1 MPPEEQPSSL
11 DAILAR
17 PNYGEIITHMQE
29 IERRNRA
36 YAADPTAESYLEL
49 LEAVSKFALTGIVR
63 LKKYEESARK
73 ELGQK
78 TAAIQTLYKRVGEL
92 REEKT
97 AFQKE
102 LESLGEQRKHW
113 DEETRHRISLREG
126 EIRTMMEKEYAERE
140 ELLRTEMTAAQERAG
155 HLEAELGEMGNL
167 RKEADGLWKKVFD
180 VNRKEEELKAREASL
195 AVKAGKLE
203 IFEGLLSELGGEGV
217 SRLPQELQMAVEEM
231 RKTSKAYEKKS
242 GKIATGD
249 RVLDDALYGG
259 FKAGSTVMIV
269 GDVYSGRDRLA
280 RKIAARAI
288 SVGMPLRYVT
298 TNMNEEAITKEF
310 NALLDR
316 KPDREIPDIYDAYT
330 MEQRGKSPNV
340 HTHLVKWLGTHE
352 DDSPRVVI
360 ETHKYPLVDEEKEIG
375 ADHQESLSRVRDMV
389 AEAEGLLVLVVSDG
403 SPNLDSLKEF
413 ADYEVRISFKDGKG
427 EIGLS
432 SRFPVD
438 VKGLQFAKEENAL
451 SIRPRGD
458 RIAGRRQ

>member
-1 MPPEEQPSSL
+1 MPDKIPDSVSSTIVRPDYGNLMERFEEL
-11 DAILAR
+11 
-17 PNYGEIITHMQE
+17 G
-29 IERRNRA
+29 RRHGA
-36 YAADPTAESYLEL
+36 YVADPTPESYLEV
-49 LEAVSKFALTGIVR
+49 LEAAASLALRGLVQMKDYERATSLELDRQKVNIQKLYGRVS
-63 LKKYEESARK
+63 
-73 ELGQK
+73 
-78 TAAIQTLYKRVGEL
+78 EL
-92 REEKT
+92 RK
-97 AFQKE
+97 QKE
-102 LESLGEQRKHW
+102 AAQAELERAKEERAILEAGVEQ
-113 DEETRHRISLREG
+113 RISLSAG
-126 EIRTMMEKEYAERE
+126 EVRAKLEKEYSEKE
-140 ELLRTEMTAAQERAG
+140 ELLHIELSAAQERAG

-180 VNRKEEELKAREASL
+180 VNRKEEELKAREAAL
-195 AVKAGKLE
+195 AVKAGKME

-217 SRLPQELQMAVEEM
+217 SRLSQDLQMAVEEM

-280 RKIAARAI
+280 RTLSARAI
-288 SVGMPLRYVT
+288 SMGMPLRYVT
-298 TNMNEEAITKEF
+298 TNMNEEAIIKEF

-458 RIAGRRQ
+458 RIAGRR